1 MAGEKKDR
9 YVIAKGVSFVGNKKH
24 YVEGDDIDESAFK
37 KPEQFQKLV
46 KAGKIVIAPPEA
58 EKKEKA
64 GKGNKGGG
72 GDKTTREAL
81 EKAAIDSGLFS
92 KEQLTGMK
100 DEELEQILK
109 DTGALG

>member
-46 KAGKIVIAPPEA
+46 KAGKIVIAPPED

-64 GKGNKGGG
+64 GKNKDGGG
-72 GDKTTREAL
+72 KKATREAL